1 MEEAVVYLGMGCDS
15 TRAIIKHL
23 ETPKRKRKFKIR
35 AVVSAQV
42 GDESILIKEQMEEC
56 LYPILADE
64 KIRTIQIARKSSSL
78 KDGYVVLDDTIAPK
92 ECYIRP
98 TQNKLFHRLSDEM
111 LWSGIIPQYA
121 HKKRL
126 CSSKFKKEILSEFH
140 ERNFSSCVKVIG
152 FNGSEGT
159 RVERAAKS
167 EEYIKGGNLRFPL
180 YEEGETRGQLEKLLY
195 EFFGR
200 KIWRSACFFCPFSMI
215 AGSNSEIKLK
225 YELVPEEAALA
236 TYIEYIATCFN
247 PKQTLAKNKSIIERN
262 LLSTEA
268 MELFETLLN
277 EAIWKIYR
285 IRRITDL
292 KYRSVQTVFIG
303 SRTECTSK
311 LEIEGRA
318 KGKVLEYC
326 KHGIPRVYEE
336 DIEGESCVQFLVAAP
351 GNPLDKE
358 RKCFKTVWDK
368 RNGIYKQ
375 LDLFDEENS
384 QGVYAAGKGE
394 LVLNSEVIKIPV
406 LW

>member
-35 AVVSAQV
+35 AVVSAQI

-78 KDGYVVLDDTIAPK
+78 KDGYVVLDDT
-92 ECYIRP
+92 
-98 TQNKLFHRLSDEM
+98 
-111 LWSGIIPQYA
+111 
-121 HKKRL
+121 
-126 CSSKFKKEILSEFH
+126 
-140 ERNFSSCVKVIG
+140 
-152 FNGSEGT
+152 
-159 RVERAAKS
+159 
-167 EEYIKGGNLRFPL
+167 
-180 YEEGETRGQLEKLLY
+180 
-195 EFFGR
+195 
-200 KIWRSACFFCPFSMI
+200 
-215 AGSNSEIKLK
+215 
-225 YELVPEEAALA
+225 
-236 TYIEYIATCFN
+236 EYIATCFN